1 MKNEFLLSPA
11 FCLYNKVVVLSQS
24 SECIVFGLVQ
34 KNNDVC
40 DRLIR
45 SVKLFFGTTCPRIE
59 FSVLALSEF
68 TKKVSSVFKS
78 DERPTSLIRTESESS
93 SEQAENVA
101 AALLD
106 SLLANACDMNA
117 TDIHIEGLCVRFRIS
132 GILREH
138 EKLDKTIAVSLIRR
152 IKVLANLNVA
162 ECRKPQDGQ
171 FAFYGL
177 NHHPVYVRVSCV
189 PAVKKEK
196 TEAEESVV
204 LRLLDVQRM
213 PLALSALGFKPRQL
227 AAVQQMCSIPF
238 GLVLICGATGSGK
251 STTAGAMLEYMHAK
265 SDGTKKLVSIED
277 PPEYVLPG
285 VTQIAVRT
293 DTGFDFSD
301 VLRSVFRQDPDVIMI
316 GEVRDEA
323 TAQTAVQAAL
333 TGHLVLATL
342 HTATAS
348 QAVMRLCELSVTR
361 SVVQAVLRGV
371 IVQRLE
377 AGVLAA
383 TVRRY
388 RQTYCHL
395 QERA

>member
-1 MKNEFLLSPA
+1 MKTDFLLSPA
-11 FCLYNKVVVLSQS
+11 FCLFNKVIILSQS
-24 SECIVFGLVQ
+24 TECIVFGMVQ
-34 KNNDVC
+34 NERDLQE
-40 DRLIR
+40 RLIR
-45 SVKLFFGTTCPRIE
+45 SVKLFFGTTCPRVE
-59 FSVLALSEF
+59 FSDLSDEAF
-68 TKKVSSVFKS
+68 TKKISSVFKS
-78 DERPTSLIRTESESS
+78 IDGQAPLQNSVSTSVTERSEN
-93 SEQAENVA
+93 AA

-106 SLLANACDMNA
+106 SLLANACDINA
-117 TDIHIEGLCVRFRIS
+117 TDIHIDGLCVRFRVC
-132 GILREH
+132 GVLHEH
-138 EKLDKTIAVSLIRR
+138 EKLDKTIAVSLVRR
-152 IKVLANLNVA
+152 IKILANLNVA

-171 FAFYGL
+171 FSFYGL
-177 NHHPVYVRVSCV
+177 HNHPVYVRVSCV
-189 PAVKKEK
+189 PSVRKEK
-196 TEAEESVV
+196 SAAEESVV
-204 LRLLDVQRM
+204 LRLLDVHRM
-213 PLALSALGFKPRQL
+213 PLALSSLGFKPRQL

-251 STTAGAMLEYMHAK
+251 STTAGAMLEYMHCK
-265 SDGTKKLVSIED
+265 SDGTKKIISIED

-285 VTQIAVRT
+285 VTQIAVHT
-293 DTGFDFSD
+293 DTGFDFCD

-342 HTATAS
+342 HTATVS
-348 QAVMRLCELSVTR
+348 QAVMRLCELSVNR